1 MSKIEIEQI
10 PRAEDNDTAS
20 TSSLDNTTE
29 NTKINE
35 NNETIDYNREEE
47 IRIKNIKNPSKENNS
62 KYLLYGND
70 IKIMNPKYLGRTRAF
85 FYHNNYPLIIIG
97 PDCKLSIYILIIYY
111 KIVIVCV

>member
-1 MSKIEIEQI
+1 MSKIEVEHISKSG
-10 PRAEDNDTAS
+10 DNDTAS

-29 NTKINE
+29 NAKINE
-35 NNETIDYNREEE
+35 NNEPIDYNREEE
-47 IRIKNIKNPSKENNS
+47 IRIKTIDNQSKESNN

-85 FYHNNYPLIIIG
+85 FYHNNYPWIIIG

-111 KIVIVCV
+111 KIVIVYA